1 MQGKLCIIEDGLD
14 DFIVEVIK
22 IGLVEGLSE
31 YLDTNDYLGSVNK
44 RVFFCQLVKSG
55 DEPKTDLLFVFLET
69 SEEDW
74 YFRVS
79 YEQYCHLKETMGQ
92 QLKAYCE
99 ESKFGFKTV
108 DAKYVNELLER
119 IDV

>member
-1 MQGKLCIIEDGLD
+1 MSDHRA
-14 DFIVEVIK
+14 
-22 IGLVEGLSE
+22 
-31 YLDTNDYLGSVNK
+31 TNDYLGSVNK
-44 RVFFCQLVKSG
+44 KVFFCQLVENG
-55 DEPKTDLLFVFLET
+55 DEPTKDLLFIFLQT
-69 SEEDW
+69 AAEDW

-108 DAKYVNELLER
+108 DTKYVKELLER